1 MNYLLDTNI
10 LIYTLCNPSALSD
23 LAKQIISL
31 EPNINV
37 SIVSFWEIAIKQTLG
52 KLNIKSSIH
61 HIEQICIDRNI
72 NILPI
77 LSTEIEGIKE
87 LPFIHKDP
95 FDRLIISQAIK
106 NNLCLVTSDQLIPK
120 YDVETAW

>member
-120 YDVETAW
+120 YDVKTAW

>member
-1 MNYLLDTNI
+1 MNYLLDINI

-120 YDVETAW
+120 YDVKTAW

>member
-37 SIVSFWEIAIKQTLG
+37 SIASFWEIAIKQTLG

-106 NNLCLVTSDQLIPK
+106 NNLCLITSDQLIPK
-120 YDVETAW
+120 YDVKTAW

>member
-23 LAKQIISL
+23 VAKQIISL

-37 SIVSFWEIAIKQTLG
+37 SIASFWEIAIKQTLG
-52 KLNIKSSIH
+52 KLNIKSSIQ
-61 HIEQICIDRNI
+61 HIEQICISRNI

-77 LSTEIEGIKE
+77 SSNEIEGIKE

-95 FDRLIISQAIK
+95 FDRLIVSQAIK
-106 NNLCLVTSDQLIPK
+106 NDLCLVTSDQLIPK
-120 YDVETAW
+120 YDVRTAW

>member
-23 LAKQIISL
+23 VAKQIISL

-37 SIVSFWEIAIKQTLG
+37 SIASFWEIAIKQTLG
-52 KLNIKSSIH
+52 KLNIKLSIQ
-61 HIEQICIDRNI
+61 HIAQICISRNI

-77 LSTEIEGIKE
+77 SSNEIEGIKE

-95 FDRLIISQAIK
+95 FDRLIVSQAIK
-106 NNLCLVTSDQLIPK
+106 NDLCLVTSDQLIPK
-120 YDVETAW
+120 YDVRTAW